1 MTKDEIERFYLTNH
15 DFNIIVNKG
24 SMTYGKTK
32 DEMLAN
38 AIVQEICKEM
48 QKGGCNEERDYGSE
62 DSGCA
67 SATGTA
73 STCQA

>member
-1 MTKDEIERFYLTNH
+1 MTNIEKFYLTNH

-24 SMTYGKTK
+24 SQIYGKTK
-32 DEMLAN
+32 DEMLEN
-38 AIVQEICKEM
+38 AIVKEIYKEM

-62 DSGCA
+62 DLGCA

-73 STCQA
+73 SACQA